1 MEIKLHEITVRDV
14 FDGYEN
20 NEATGQVVAYG
31 GALNVRPAY
40 QREFV
45 YDDKKKKAVM
55 NSVLHQFPL
64 NVMYWSDN
72 GDGTY
77 EMLDGQQRTISIC
90 DWLDNGYSVFAN
102 PASPLTPYYAHTSD
116 EITEKILD
124 YKLMVYICKGSDTE
138 KLDWFKIIN
147 IAGERLYDQELRNAI
162 YTGAWLSDA
171 KQYFS
176 KNQCIAYKIGERYM
190 SGSPIRQDYLETVL
204 FWISSAEGKT
214 IEEYMAEHQHDTH
227 ATPLKQYF
235 KSVIDWVEL
244 TFPKYRAKQM
254 KGLNWG
260 LLYNEYGKN
269 VYDPN
274 ALEAE
279 ITELLKDDDISNQ
292 KGVYEYLLSG
302 KTKEK
307 VLSIRQFTE
316 NERRTMYERQNGIC
330 PMCKAEGKDKH
341 WEIEEMHADHI
352 IPWCRGGH
360 TTLDNGQMLC
370 REHNL
375 KKSDK

>member
-1 MEIKLHEITVRDV
+1 MEIKLHEISVRDV
-14 FDGYEN
+14 FDGYYNDES
-20 NEATGQVVAYG
+20 TGQVVAFG
-31 GALNVRPAY
+31 GALNVRPTY

-45 YDDKKKKAVM
+45 YDDNKKIAVM
-55 NSVLHQFPL
+55 NSILHEFPL

-102 PASPLTPYYAHTSD
+102 PNSPATPYYAHTSP
-116 EITEKILD
+116 EITDKVLD
-124 YKLMVYICKGSDTE
+124 YKLMIYVCKGTDTE
-138 KLDWFKIIN
+138 KLNWFKIIN
-147 IAGERLYDQELRNAI
+147 IAGEKLTNQELRNAV

-171 KQYFS
+171 KKYFS
-176 KNQCIAYKIGERYM
+176 NNQCIAYKIGERYM

-204 FWISSAEGKT
+204 SWIASAEGKT

-227 ATPLKQYF
+227 ATPLKQYY

-244 TFPKYRAKQM
+244 TFPVYRAKLM
-254 KGLNWG
+254 KGLDWG
-260 LLYNEYGKN
+260 SLYNAYKEN
-269 VYDPN
+269 TYDPN
-274 ALEAE
+274 ALESE
-279 ITELLKDDDISNQ
+279 IKELLKDDDVTRQ

-307 VLSIRQFTE
+307 ALSIRQFTE
-316 NERRTMYERQNGIC
+316 NERRIMYERQGGVC
-330 PMCKAEGKDKH
+330 PMCRVEAKNKR
-341 WEIEEMHADHI
+341 WNIEEMHADHI
-352 IPWCRGGH
+352 IPWSRGGH

-375 KKSDK
+375 NKSNI

>member
-1 MEIKLHEITVRDV
+1 MEIKLQEISVREI

-20 NEATGQVVAYG
+20 NEETGQVVAFG
-31 GALNVRPAY
+31 GKLNVRPAY

-45 YDDKKKKAVM
+45 YDDKKKIAVM
-55 NSVLHQFPL
+55 NSIFHQFPL

-90 DWLDNGYSVFAN
+90 DWLDNGYSVCAN
-102 PASPLTPYYAHTSD
+102 PSSPTTPYYAHTSK
-116 EITEKILD
+116 EITDKVLD
-124 YKLMVYICKGSDTE
+124 YKLMIYICKGTDVE

-147 IAGERLYDQELRNAI
+147 IAGEKLTEQELRNAI
-162 YTGAWLSDA
+162 YTGEWLSDA
-171 KQYFS
+171 KKYFS

-204 FWISSAEGKT
+204 SWVSSTEGKT
-214 IEEYMAEHQHDTH
+214 VEEYMAEHQHDTH
-227 ATPLKQYF
+227 ATPLKQYY

-244 TFPKYRAKQM
+244 TFPKYRGKLM
-254 KGLNWG
+254 KGLEWG

-274 ALEAE
+274 SLEAD
-279 ITELLKDDDISNQ
+279 IVELLKDDDVTKQ

-302 KTKEK
+302 KKKEK
-307 VLSIRQFTE
+307 TLSIRQFTE
-316 NERRTMYERQNGIC
+316 NERRTLYERQSGIC
-330 PMCKAEGKDKH
+330 PMCQADGKDKH
-341 WEIEEMHADHI
+341 YEIEDMHADHI
-352 IPWCRGGH
+352 IPWSRGGH

-375 KKSDK
+375 QKSDI

>member
-1 MEIKLHEITVRDV
+1 MEIKLYEIPVRDV

-20 NEATGQVVAYG
+20 NEETGQVVAYG
-31 GALNVRPAY
+31 GKLNVRPAY

-45 YDDKKKKAVM
+45 YDDKKKIAVM
-55 NSVLHQFPL
+55 NSILHQFPL

-77 EMLDGQQRTISIC
+77 EMLDGQQRTLSVC
-90 DWLDNGYSVFAN
+90 EWLNNAYSVSAN
-102 PASPLTPYYAHTSD
+102 PASPSTPYYAHTSK
-116 EITEKILD
+116 EITDKVLN
-124 YKLMVYICKGSDTE
+124 YKLMIYICHGTNTE

-147 IAGERLYDQELRNAI
+147 IAGEKLTDQELRNAI

-176 KNQCIAYKIGERYM
+176 KNQCIAYRIGERYL
-190 SGSPIRQDYLETVL
+190 SGTPIRQDYLETVL
-204 FWISSAEGKT
+204 QWISSSEGKT
-214 IEEYMAEHQHDTH
+214 IETYMAEHQHDTH

-235 KSVIDWVEL
+235 KRVIDWVEL
-244 TFPKYRAKQM
+244 IFPVYRAKLM
-254 KGLNWG
+254 KGLEWG
-260 LLYNEYGKN
+260 LLYNEYSEK

-274 ALEAE
+274 RLESE
-279 ITELLKDDDISNQ
+279 IGTLLKDDDVTKQ
-292 KGVYEYLLSG
+292 KGVYEYLLSE
-302 KTKEK
+302 KTNEK

-330 PMCKAEGKDKH
+330 PMCKTEGKKKR
-341 WEIEEMHADHI
+341 WEIEEMHADHK
-352 IPWCRGGH
+352 IPWSCGGN

-375 KKSDK
+375 KKSDH